1 MGFSL
6 RPAMMQYVARA
17 KTHWVLIAGMQSVL
31 QDSQAA
37 LHHDVLQDASGWDIN
52 RAALCR
58 NNDDRTCSAE
68 V

>member
-6 RPAMMQYVARA
+6 RPTVMQYVARV
-17 KTHWVLIAGMQSVL
+17 KTHWVPIAGVQSVL

-37 LHHDVLQDASGWDIN
+37 LDHDVLQDASGGDIN
-52 RAALCR
+52 RATFCR